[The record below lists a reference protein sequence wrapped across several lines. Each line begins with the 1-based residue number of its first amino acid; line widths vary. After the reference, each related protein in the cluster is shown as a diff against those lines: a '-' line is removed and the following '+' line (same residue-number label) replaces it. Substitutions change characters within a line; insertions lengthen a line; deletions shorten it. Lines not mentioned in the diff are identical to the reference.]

1 MSERGYTTVLA
12 ALADDLE
19 FERTATKLYGRFA
32 NQAEDP
38 LIKELFRELSR
49 GEAGHVRGVR
59 RLAETLRDPQTHV
72 VFFCP
77 LCGWQVDFGADP
89 AEGTRASAPCAP
101 AGTPCGS
108 PAATGCSTG
117 WHLDGRRVHAR
128 RRRPPEGV

>member
-1 MSERGYTTVLA
+1 MSERGYTTALA

-19 FERTATKLYGRFA
+19 FELNATKLYGRFA

-38 LIKELFRELSR
+38 LIKALFKDLSR

-72 VFFCP
+72 LFFCP

-89 AEGTRASAPCAP
+89 AEGTQGKCSMCPGEFALRLVAGDWMLDRLAP
-101 AGTPCGS
+101 
-108 PAATGCSTG
+108 
-117 WHLDGRRVHAR
+117 
-128 RRRPPEGV
+128 